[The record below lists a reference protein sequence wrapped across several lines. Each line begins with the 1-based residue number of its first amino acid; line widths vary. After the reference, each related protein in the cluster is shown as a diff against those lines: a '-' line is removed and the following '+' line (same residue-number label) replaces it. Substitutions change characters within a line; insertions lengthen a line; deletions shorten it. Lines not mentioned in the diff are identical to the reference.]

1 MGSCWSSQVVIVNG
15 KVGVFIE
22 VSAWASRCCLLTW
35 VSPSGC
41 WIQLC
46 GGGYLGQF
54 LVSWKRGKKDTWIR
68 VNPSNSPHDN
78 LFCIGLFTHMYTQ
91 QQDLIFSAAEGL
103 LYWDTTS
110 FLFTF
115 SPYLCSLPKKQ
126 WEGPTKCKTKTVK
139 VWLLLHLPWNNKS
152 LSLIQLSETS
162 NGFLC
167 HCLRELAFK

>member
-1 MGSCWSSQVVIVNG
+1 MGKQVLPPDLSLSLWLLD
-15 KVGVFIE
+15 
-22 VSAWASRCCLLTW
+22 SAVWRWLFGSVPRDL
-35 VSPSGC
+35 
-41 WIQLC
+41 
-46 GGGYLGQF
+46 
-54 LVSWKRGKKDTWIR
+54 KERKKKDTY
-68 VNPSNSPHDN
+68 DN
-78 LFCIGLFTHMYTQ
+78 LFCTGHFTHMYTQ

-139 VWLLLHLPWNNKS
+139 VWLPLHLPWNNKS
-152 LSLIQLSETS
+152 LSLIQLSEMS

-167 HCLRELAFK
+167 DCLRELAFK